1 VLIGFRA
8 PGRALGERTL
18 ERRDPE
24 QDRIRGADDD
34 ADPQIDTVARQRS
47 EGEGILKPKLLLTVV
62 ALAVCGAVALTSIA
76 GASEAA
82 KTRVTIQVEG
92 RDFSGKVKSPRLHK
106 CADNRK
112 VKLYK
117 QKGPEQNP
125 RTEEVVA
132 SDTSE
137 LNGDHGEWSTGNT
150 GLSGKFYARAGRKP
164 GCRPDSSRTLH
175 TEP

>member
-1 VLIGFRA
+1 M
-8 PGRALGERTL
+8 
-18 ERRDPE
+18 
-24 QDRIRGADDD
+24 
-34 ADPQIDTVARQRS
+34 
-47 EGEGILKPKLLLTVV
+47 KPKLLLIV

-76 GASEAA
+76 GAGQAA

-117 QKGPEQNP
+117 QKGQHQHPSND
-125 RTEEVVA
+125 TKVG
-132 SDTSE
+132 SDRSE
-137 LNGDHGEWSTGNT
+137 LHGDHGEWSTGNT

-164 GCRPDSSRTLH
+164 GCKADASRTLH

>member
-1 VLIGFRA
+1 MKL
-8 PGRALGERTL
+8 
-18 ERRDPE
+18 
-24 QDRIRGADDD
+24 
-34 ADPQIDTVARQRS
+34 
-47 EGEGILKPKLLLTVV
+47 KLLLIV
-62 ALAVCGAVALTSIA
+62 ALAVCGAVALTGIA
-76 GASEAA
+76 GAGQAA
-82 KTRVTIQVEG
+82 KTRVTIKVEG

-117 QKGPEQNP
+117 QQGPEQNP

-150 GLSGKFYARAGRKP
+150 GLSGKFYARAGKKP
-164 GCRPDSSRTLH
+164 GCKADASRTLH
-175 TEP
+175 TEE

>member
-1 VLIGFRA
+1 MN
-8 PGRALGERTL
+8 
-18 ERRDPE
+18 
-24 QDRIRGADDD
+24 
-34 ADPQIDTVARQRS
+34 
-47 EGEGILKPKLLLTVV
+47 PKLLLIV
-62 ALAVCGAVALTSIA
+62 ALAACGAVALTSIA
-76 GASEAA
+76 GAGQAA

-92 RDFSGKVKSPRLHK
+92 RDFSGKVKSPRLHR

>member
-1 VLIGFRA
+1 M
-8 PGRALGERTL
+8 
-18 ERRDPE
+18 
-24 QDRIRGADDD
+24 
-34 ADPQIDTVARQRS
+34 
-47 EGEGILKPKLLLTVV
+47 KPKLLLIV
-62 ALAVCGAVALTSIA
+62 ALAVCGAVAVTGVA
-76 GASEAA
+76 GAGQRAET
-82 KTRVTIQVEG
+82 KVTIQVEG

-132 SDTSE
+132 SDISE

-150 GLSGKFYARAGRKP
+150 GQSGKFYARAGRTP
-164 GCRPDSSRTLH
+164 GCKADASRTLH
-175 TEP
+175 TE